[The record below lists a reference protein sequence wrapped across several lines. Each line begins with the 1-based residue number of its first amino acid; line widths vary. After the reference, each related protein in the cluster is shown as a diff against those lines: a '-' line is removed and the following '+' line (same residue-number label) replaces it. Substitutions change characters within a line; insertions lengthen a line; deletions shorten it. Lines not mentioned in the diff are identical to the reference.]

1 VSGAAC
7 LVHPVV
13 DAVEGRRS
21 IRGFL
26 PTPVA
31 DETVETVLRVA
42 SRAPSGTNI
51 QPWLV
56 HVVTGQARIELSE
69 AALALAQAEITS
81 PEYAYLPDVMKE
93 PYLSRRRKIGFDLYA
108 KYGLARDDMAGRK
121 AVMLRNFDFFGA
133 PVGLFVTME
142 RDHALG
148 AWLDCG
154 MFMQNI
160 MTVARAYGLETCPQ
174 QSWCDY
180 GAVVH
185 RLLGIPSEHIIL
197 SGMAL
202 GHADPDAPQ
211 NNLHSERVGV
221 AEFTTWHR

>member
-1 VSGAAC
+1 MK
-7 LVHPVV
+7 
-13 DAVEGRRS
+13 DAVIEAVMGRRS
-21 IRGFL
+21 VRSFL
-26 PTPVA
+26 PTPV
-31 DETVETVLRVA
+31 DDKIVEAILQAA

-56 HVVTGQARIELSE
+56 HVATGQARERLSL
-69 AALALAQAEITS
+69 AARDVAAADMRS
-81 PEYAYLPDVMKE
+81 PEYLYISKILKE
-93 PYLSRRRKIGFDLYA
+93 PYLSRRRKIGFDLYE
-108 KYGLARDDMAGRK
+108 KYGVAREDLEGRK
-121 AVMLRNFDFFGA
+121 EAMLRNFDFFGA
-133 PVGLFVTME
+133 PVGLFITME

-174 QSWCDY
+174 QSWCDF

-185 RLLGIPSEHIIL
+185 RELRIPSAHILL

-202 GHADPDAPQ
+202 GYANDEAPE
-211 NNLHSERVGV
+211 NSLCTDRSSAE
-221 AEFTTWHR
+221 EFTTWHR